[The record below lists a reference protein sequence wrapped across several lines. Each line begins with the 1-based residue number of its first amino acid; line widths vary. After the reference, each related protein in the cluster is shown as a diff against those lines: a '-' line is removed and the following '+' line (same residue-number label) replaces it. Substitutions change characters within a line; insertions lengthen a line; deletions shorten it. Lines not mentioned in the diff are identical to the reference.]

1 MKHAWN
7 RRYIG
12 SLPNNRVKPGNC
24 VSASIASS
32 LFGHKIQ
39 GSVNKRQT
47 GKDSEVIFICM
58 SSSAINVEL
67 NSSYFMDSF
76 LMVFRSSCASG

>member
-7 RRYIG
+7 KRQAPYPIME
-12 SLPNNRVKPGNC
+12 SNLETVFQPV
-24 VSASIASS
+24 ASS

-47 GKDSEVIFICM
+47 GKDSEVIFICI
-58 SSSAINVEL
+58 SGSAINVEL